1 MLEGMCGSRKGVS
14 MGFPFERWTEKQE
27 EKLVWMIN
35 NGYSPD
41 CCAKHLGRSELAILY
56 RMDKLNLRRLSREEI
71 ERGGKKYIYNGLGRP
86 CSLTREM
93 ILAKP
98 QYVETEGAKII
109 FRPIAE
115 MHKDLDAFERKH
127 GDTYREVFGENLLSP
142 AKMSVLLSRRE
153 KEKQEFNQ
161 SRWVDIVPEQFKVGD
176 TVLAD
181 RRKGIVVCEVI
192 TKDAQGNYLL
202 RELVGDAKCC
212 RAHSDLKKTSFPEKP
227 KLYFDHSPMYGS
239 VPCYCYFVGRFD
251 VWWDESDLKLKI
263 WYHSPKTGVFKSRWV
278 DINKIHS
285 I

>member
-1 MLEGMCGSRKGVS
+1 
-14 MGFPFERWTEKQE
+14 MGFPYERWTETQE
-27 EKLVWMIN
+27 KELVWMIN

-56 RMDKLNLRRLSREEI
+56 RMDKLNLRRLSKEEI

-98 QYVETEGAKII
+98 EYVETVGAEVT

-153 KEKQEFNQ
+153 KEKQFFAEVYQ
-161 SRWVDIVPEQFKVGD
+161 QFKVGD
-176 TVLAD
+176 IVLVD
-181 RRKGIVVCEVI
+181 RKKGIVVCEVVI
-192 TKDAQGNYLL
+192 KDVHGNYLL
-202 RELVGDAKCC
+202 RELVGNAKFWC
-212 RAHSDLKKTSFPEKP
+212 SPLVLKKTSFPGKP
-227 KLYFDHSPMYGS
+227 KMYFDHSPMYGS
-239 VPCYCYFVGRFD
+239 VPCYVVVGGFD
-251 VWWDESDLKLKI
+251 EWWGESNLKFKI
-263 WYHSPKTGVFKSRWV
+263 WYHSPKTGVYKSRWV

>member
-1 MLEGMCGSRKGVS
+1 

-27 EKLVWMIN
+27 KELVWMIN

-41 CCAKHLGRSELAILY
+41 YCAKHLGRSELAILY
-56 RMDKLNLRRLSREEI
+56 RMGKLNLRRLSRREI
-71 ERGGKKYIYNGLGRP
+71 ERGGKYIYNGLGRP
-86 CSLTREM
+86 CSLTRGM

-98 QYVETEGAKII
+98 EYVETVGAEII

-115 MHKDLDAFERKH
+115 MHKDLDAFEKKH

-161 SRWVDIVPEQFKVGD
+161 SRWVDIVPEHFKVGD
-176 TVLAD
+176 IVLVD
-181 RRKGIVVCEVI
+181 RKKGPAVCEVVI
-192 TKDAQGNYLL
+192 EARSGLNYLL
-202 RELVGDAKCC
+202 RELVGNAKFWC
-212 RAHSDLKKTSFPEKP
+212 SPLVLKKTSFPEKP
-227 KLYFDHSPMYGS
+227 RLYFDHSPMYGS
-239 VPCYCYFVGRFD
+239 VPCYVVSCFVKF
-251 VWWDESDLKLKI
+251 KI

-278 DINKIHS
+278 DSDKIHS